1 MTFVDV
7 TLFTASQ
14 NIQDA
19 GGSVSEKIG
28 DAGEKLAASG
38 TPPPGTGGAKAPRG
52 RGVINDGRLQAQ
64 VFAYT
69 VTNQSESILLQ
80 RCFRKEERGKT
91 KLTRRVFF
99 LSPCPFFPVVNAATE
114 LVLPIVLRW
123 YAEWKAGDKG
133 KDAQLKKDLDEKR
146 SVERIDEA
154 SFLQKVEREALLP
167 EYSLFGEFLLFH
179 VKSAEWTL

>member
-7 TLFTASQ
+7 TLFAASQ
-14 NIQDA
+14 SIQDA

-28 DAGEKLAASG
+28 EAGEKLAASG

-69 VTNQSESILLQ
+69 VTNQSESSSFSTRRSAQ
-80 RCFRKEERGKT
+80 EEERKDANEAD
-91 KLTRRVFF
+91 LTRRSFVR
-99 LSPCPFFPVVNAATE
+99 SFFPVVNAATE
-114 LVLPIVLRW
+114 LILPIVLRW
-123 YAEWKAGDKG
+123 YAEWKAGDHG

-146 SVERIDEA
+146 SVEKVDEA

-167 EYSLFGEFLLFH
+167 EYSLFGESFLFG
-179 VKSAEWTL
+179 